1 MKHCF
6 VDTNI
11 ILDLLLD
18 RKPHSKSASLLF
30 DMAVKGK
37 VKLYMSAITVHNLCY
52 ILQKLKSHHEA
63 MSILKKIQTFI
74 TILDTT
80 ASDVQ
85 EALQSNP
92 KDFEDA
98 LQIQTSQRHSKIN
111 AIITR
116 NTKDFKSS
124 PLPIWTA
131 EQAMKWI
138 GGSVD
143 R

>member
-30 DMAVKGK
+30 DLAVKGK
-37 VKLYMSAITVHNLCY
+37 VKLYMSVITVHNLYY

-63 MSILKKIQTFI
+63 MRILKKIQTFM
-74 TILDTT
+74 TILDTS
-80 ASDVQ
+80 ASDVH

-98 LQIQTSQRHSKIN
+98 LQMQTSQRYAKIN

-116 NTKDFKSS
+116 NTKDFKGS
-124 PLPIWTA
+124 PLPIWSA
-131 EQAMKWI
+131 DQAIKWI

-143 R
+143 Q

>member
-37 VKLYMSAITVHNLCY
+37 VKLYMSAITVHNLYY

-116 NTKDFKSS
+116 NTKDFKNSS
-124 PLPIWTA
+124 LPIWTA
-131 EQAMKWI
+131 DQAMKWI

>member
-1 MKHCF
+1 
-6 VDTNI
+6 
-11 ILDLLLD
+11 
-18 RKPHSKSASLLF
+18 
-30 DMAVKGK
+30 MAVKGK
-37 VKLYMSAITVHNLCY
+37 VKLYMSAITVHNLYY

-116 NTKDFKSS
+116 NTKDFKNSS
-124 PLPIWTA
+124 LPIWTA
-131 EQAMKWI
+131 DQAMKWI